1 MIYELVGTTQTSQAD
16 SNMGKS
22 NSHAGVIR
30 LRRNEPVSGLGGDA
44 AWATAH
50 DMKI

>member
-30 LRRNEPVSGLGGDA
+30 LRRNEPVSAEMLPGLL
-44 AWATAH
+44 H